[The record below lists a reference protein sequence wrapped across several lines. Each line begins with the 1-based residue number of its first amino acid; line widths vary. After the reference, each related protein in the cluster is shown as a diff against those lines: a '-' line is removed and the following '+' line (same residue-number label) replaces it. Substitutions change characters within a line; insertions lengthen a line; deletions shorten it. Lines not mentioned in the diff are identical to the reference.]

1 MVQRGRGFSFGKC
14 KKNIDFFE
22 KFERK
27 VELKLK
33 LNVCYLE
40 TVEYEDALH
49 LQERLHKLRVENR
62 LDDTLLLLQ
71 HPPVITIGR
80 RGKWENIL
88 VSKEKLLQM
97 GVKVFEVTRGGD
109 VTYHGPGQIV
119 GYPIFDLGAIGKDI
133 KRFVWLLEEVFI
145 NLLKDEYGIEAYR
158 DEKQYTGVWV
168 GEEKIVAIGIAVRK
182 WITMHGF
189 AFNVNTNLE
198 HFSWIIPCGLKD
210 RGVTS
215 LERLLGHKVEFD
227 DVVYKVAKYF
237 GKVFGA
243 HLRFISKEDLEE
255 IIKIKVEDS
264 ER

>member
-1 MVQRGRGFSFGKC
+1 M
-14 KKNIDFFE
+14 
-22 KFERK
+22 
-27 VELKLK
+27 K

-40 TVEYEDALH
+40 MVEYEDALH
-49 LQERLHKLRVENR
+49 LQERLHELRVENR
-62 LDDTLLLLQ
+62 LGDTLLLLQ

-88 VSKEKLLQM
+88 IPKEKLLQM
-97 GVKVFEVTRGGD
+97 GVKIFEVTRGGD
-109 VTYHGPGQIV
+109 VTYHGPGQVV
-119 GYPIFDLGAIGKDI
+119 GYPIFDLGTIGKDI
-133 KRFVWLLEEVFI
+133 KRFIWLLEEVFI

-168 GEEKIVAIGIAVRK
+168 GKEKIVAIGIEVKK

-210 RGVTS
+210 KGVTS
-215 LERLLGHKVEFD
+215 LERLLGYQVELD
-227 DVVYKVAKYF
+227 DIVYKVAKYF

-243 HLRFISKEDLEE
+243 HIRFISKEDLEE
-255 IIKIKVEDS
+255 IIKIKIEDS

>member
-1 MVQRGRGFSFGKC
+1 MVQRSRGFSLGKC
-14 KKNIDFFE
+14 KKDIDFFE

-27 VELKLK
+27 VEMK

-40 TVEYEDALH
+40 MVEYEDALH
-49 LQERLHKLRVENR
+49 LQERLHKLRVANE
-62 LDDTLLLLQ
+62 LEDTLLLLQ

-88 VSKEKLLQM
+88 ISKEKLLQM

-119 GYPIFDLGAIGKDI
+119 GYPIFDLGTVGKDI

-168 GEEKIVAIGIAVRK
+168 GGEKIVAIGIAVKK

-215 LERLLGHKVEFD
+215 LEKLLGHKVEFD

-243 HLRFISKEDLEE
+243 KFRFISKEDLEE

>member
-1 MVQRGRGFSFGKC
+1 M
-14 KKNIDFFE
+14 N
-22 KFERK
+22 
-27 VELKLK
+27 
-33 LNVCYLE
+33 LNVCYLGM
-40 TVEYEDALH
+40 VKYEDALH

-62 LDDTLLLLQ
+62 LEDTLLLLQ

-88 VSKEKLLQM
+88 IPKEKLLQM

-119 GYPIFDLGAIGKDI
+119 GYPIFDLGIIGKDI

-145 NLLKDEYGIEAYR
+145 NLLKNEYGIEASR
-158 DEKQYTGVWV
+158 EENQYTGVWV
-168 GEEKIVAIGIAVRK
+168 GKEKIVAIGIAVRK

-189 AFNVNTNLE
+189 AFNVNTNLD

-215 LERLLGHKVEFD
+215 LEKLLGQKVDFE
-227 DVVYKVAKYF
+227 DVVCNVAKYF
-237 GKVFGA
+237 GKIFGA
-243 HLRFISKEDLEE
+243 NLKFVSKEDLEE
-255 IIKIKVEDS
+255 ITKIKVEDS